1 MEESFNTAITVI
13 ENDFI
18 VGLPSE
24 MTNETILKI
33 EKLIT
38 EKAYQ
43 NDITGTILDFS
54 RVKVLDTYTY
64 LAFEHITHVFSLMG
78 IQSVW
83 VGLRPGV
90 VAGLID
96 LDIAINSKINMSIN
110 LENGLK
116 LLKRIKR

>member
-1 MEESFNTAITVI
+1 MEEDFNTAITVI

-24 MTNETILKI
+24 MTNEMISKI

-38 EKAYQ
+38 ARAYQ
-43 NDITGTILDFS
+43 NDITGAILDFS
-54 RVKVLDTYTY
+54 RVSVLDTYTY
-64 LAFEHITHVFSLMG
+64 LAFEHITQVFSLMG

-83 VGLRPGV
+83 VGLGPGV

-96 LDIAINSKINMSIN
+96 LDITSNSKINMSIN

-116 LLKRIKR
+116 LLNKIKR